1 MRACPEP
8 DTLHAFGAHKGT
20 KGTTRLPSLS
30 AGPVPWA
37 LPEAPPWGHSRA
49 SDVSPSARTP
59 GRGAGWRLRA
69 CALPRASRGPR
80 WPCAVFPIRWSR
92 GHLAGRSGGF
102 TERDGGMSGSPRC
115 PWDHIYLRGM
125 GLLARGVA
133 SGLGPDLRL
142 CAQLLIST
150 PPPPPALSH
159 HSDCPRVP
167 SQGRTIWALQPGEA
181 LSLVLSW
188 GGSPLH
194 VNSHPLLA
202 ASPNPAAQRSEPL
215 PALSSPLG
223 WGLYRLHCGRHCLVL
238 TAALLAF
245 LGDAVSECD
254 PPNRTGLVLSGR
266 SIKP

>member
-1 MRACPEP
+1 M
-8 DTLHAFGAHKGT
+8 G
-20 KGTTRLPSLS
+20 PSGS
-30 AGPVPWA
+30 AS
-37 LPEAPPWGHSRA
+37 PWGHSRA

-150 PPPPPALSH
+150 PLHPRLCLITQTVHGSPPKAEPSGLS
-159 HSDCPRVP
+159 SLGKRSPLSC
-167 SQGRTIWALQPGEA
+167 PGEA
-181 LSLVLSW
+181 PLSMSTVT
-188 GGSPLH
+188 P
-194 VNSHPLLA
+194 
-202 ASPNPAAQRSEPL
+202 
-215 PALSSPLG
+215 
-223 WGLYRLHCGRHCLVL
+223 
-238 TAALLAF
+238 F
-245 LGDAVSECD
+245 
-254 PPNRTGLVLSGR
+254 
-266 SIKP
+266 

>member
-1 MRACPEP
+1 M
-8 DTLHAFGAHKGT
+8 G
-20 KGTTRLPSLS
+20 PSGS
-30 AGPVPWA
+30 AS
-37 LPEAPPWGHSRA
+37 PWGHSRA

-142 CAQLLIST
+142 CPVTDFYPPST
-150 PPPPPALSH
+150 PGFVSSLRLSTGPL
-159 HSDCPRVP
+159 PR
-167 SQGRTIWALQPGEA
+167 QNHL
-181 LSLVLSW
+181 
-188 GGSPLH
+188 GSPAWGSALPCP
-194 VNSHPLLA
+194 VLGRLPSPCQQSPPSSSFPKPCRPAQRAPPCSVLTPQLGTVPPSLRPPLLSA
-202 ASPNPAAQRSEPL
+202 YRCSAGL
-215 PALSSPLG
+215 P
-223 WGLYRLHCGRHCLVL
+223 R
-238 TAALLAF
+238 
-245 LGDAVSECD
+245 
-254 PPNRTGLVLSGR
+254 
-266 SIKP
+266 